1 MSFDP
6 KIADELQS
14 KAKPLAALLAEL
26 DAKVVLA
33 ESCTGGL
40 VSALVS
46 MIPGISNHHCGSFA
60 TYRPLS
66 KRKWLGVKDSIIYT
80 HTCESEQ
87 MAREMAYCAL
97 YRTPEANHSAAVVGH
112 LGPNA
117 PVNDGYYWIGM
128 ADRHTMDSAKP
139 HLTHAYSGVCE
150 EKTRV
155 ARQFEIA
162 FRMLEIFTEHLEK
175 HGVRK

>member
-6 KIADELQS
+6 KTADLLQS
-14 KAKPLAALLAEL
+14 KAIPLSRIVTEL
-26 DAKVVLA
+26 DAKIVFA

-46 MIPGISNHHCGSFA
+46 MIPGISAHHCGSFA

-97 YRTPEANHSAAVVGH
+97 QRTPEANYSAAVVGH

-117 PVNDGYYWIGM
+117 PVNDGCYWIGM
-128 ADRHTMDSAKP
+128 ANRHTMDSANP
-139 HLTHAYSGVCE
+139 HLTHSYTGMCKE
-150 EKTRV
+150 GTRV

-162 FRMLEIFTEHLEK
+162 FRMLEIFTEHLEQ